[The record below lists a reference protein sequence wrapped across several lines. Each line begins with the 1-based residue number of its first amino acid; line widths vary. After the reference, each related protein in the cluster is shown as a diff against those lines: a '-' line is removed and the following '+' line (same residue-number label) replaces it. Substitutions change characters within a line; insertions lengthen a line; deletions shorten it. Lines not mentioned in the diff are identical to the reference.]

1 MNEKKLVEIRNL
13 KKYYR
18 LDRHTTV
25 KAVDGVSFDILKGEI
40 FGLVG
45 ESGSG
50 KSTTGKA
57 LMHLFEPTDGSVCFD
72 GMEISD
78 KSVYRKNRSRI
89 TGEMQMIFQDAAS
102 AVNTRMTIGEI
113 IAEPFRIRSRKAGKK
128 RFGKK
133 QQSSWLSL
141 DSAAV

>member
-1 MNEKKLVEIRNL
+1 MNENKLIEIRDL

-18 LDRHTTV
+18 LDKHTAV
-25 KAVDGVSFDILKGEI
+25 KAVDGVSFDIYKGEI

-57 LMHLFEPTDGSVCFD
+57 LVHLFEPTGGSVCFD
-72 GMEISD
+72 GLEISD
-78 KSVYRKNRSRI
+78 KSVYRKNRRRI

-102 AVNTRMTIGEI
+102 AVNTRMTKMC
-113 IAEPFRIRSRKAGKK
+113 IRDRPWRAGN
-128 RFGKK
+128 RQPPALASTWRGPG
-133 QQSSWLSL
+133 LSICW
-141 DSAAV
+141 SVP